1 MEKDGGGDFVG
12 EAGGKNVGVREI
24 ENEAGQKRSGS
35 GKETATD
42 EKKKRE
48 SEGAKDDDAQTNAN
62 EIAAKEV
69 HSKADEIEGE
79 GGMDAVEGG
88 IRVGKNIFGGL
99 GDGNFVA
106 QIARSNLI
114 KFVKASEKSQEKEA
128 YWENCV
134 FEECGHIISLN

>member
-69 HSKADEIEGE
+69 HGGADEIEGE
-79 GGMDAVEGG
+79 GGMDAVKRSIRRGYKGG
-88 IRVGKNIFGGL
+88 KKHIRRIGRWEL
-99 GDGNFVA
+99 RRPD
-106 QIARSNLI
+106 
-114 KFVKASEKSQEKEA
+114 SQE
-128 YWENCV
+128 
-134 FEECGHIISLN
+134 